1 MIIESKFD
9 IQDIVYL
16 IEGNGVKKAVVKEI
30 KVNIN
35 SDENASVN
43 YLIDVTSDERFP
55 SFRYD
60 VSETVLHG
68 SREDLVDALLKE
80 DE

>member
-43 YLIDVTSDERFP
+43 YLIDVTPDERFP